1 MDYPEKQGCCFWKEV
16 VFFRL
21 PELFLKKRIEKVS
34 FLFHLTRTELNKNPN
49 YLVYRVSNR
58 TTLSDTDP
66 GIVPIW
72 ATSASFV
79 CVNKATLASGS
90 DIGHGNEGNEPQ
102 CVNSLKAVWIQPAHP
117 ALFRMTL
124 PVSRPLSYRLM
135 FVFFCVLL
143 A

>member
-90 DIGHGNEGNEPQ
+90 DIGMEMREM
-102 CVNSLKAVWIQPAHP
+102 SLS
-117 ALFRMTL
+117 
-124 PVSRPLSYRLM
+124 VSTASKQ
-135 FVFFCVLL
+135 FGFSLL
-143 A
+143 ILLHSG